1 MAQRGFTLVELLVVL
16 AIAVMLVALAAP
28 VISRS
33 LPGAELKTAASDVA
47 GGLRRVQSQAIV
59 TNREAVF
66 QIDVASRR
74 AVVGSEARALALPRD
89 LRLNVVVGDTE
100 VANSEVGG
108 IRFFPDGSS
117 TGGRITLAL
126 AGQAYDVRVD
136 WLTGR
141 VMLEGPHAAPAE

>member
-1 MAQRGFTLVELLVVL
+1 MAARGFTLVELLVVL
-16 AIAVMLVALAAP
+16 GIAALLVALAAP
-28 VISRS
+28 VVSRG
-33 LPGAELKTAASDVA
+33 LPGVALKAAASDVA

-74 AVVGSEARALALPRD
+74 AVVGGEAKTLELPSN
-89 LRLNVVVGDTE
+89 LHLSVVVGDSE
-100 VANSEVGG
+100 VASGNLGG

-117 TGGRITLAL
+117 TGGRITLAH
-126 AGQAYDVRVD
+126 GGRAYDVRVD

-141 VMLEGPHAAPAE
+141 VSLEGPHGAPSP